1 MSILSWQDF
10 VRQQRGEYELSIAPS
25 DLRLGDYVVRA
36 ERIHS
41 EWKFPANGFRI
52 DSFDQKQTLKE
63 HCRRVTI
70 DLSRSLNR
78 RDHQPES
85 SDKAVLPALPAT
97 IDRLRGRALSARG
110 VVQAWQVYRE
120 LSLAAQGMIL
130 SFGRHGQVDI
140 EGCKRAIEGLVT
152 ALDEHLPELIW
163 LTHLKEHSRY
173 SYQHGLNVAIL
184 MAAFCH
190 SAGWSR
196 TLVEQAALAGL
207 FHDLGKTRLKLATL
221 ARPGPLNEEEWQQ
234 VRQHSRFAHDLLVQ
248 NSEVPVSV
256 VAAVLGHGER
266 VDGQGYPMG
275 QSGDDIPGLARLV
288 AIVAA
293 FDAMTSRRPHQ
304 PPRSHQDALGEL
316 WRERGKQFD
325 KALVEGF
332 SSFLGW
338 APPGTLMQLGD
349 GSPAVALHTETGQT
363 RPRVRR
369 LVKAAD
375 QWQFGV
381 ELNLA
386 GAAGKDNP
394 ALTVK
399 RLLPDGAGG
408 ISLRE
413 LTRRLPRA
421 LTAGGDASMVS
432 HAAKAPVRRERR
444 RRPRIDAPRGSRI
457 LVVDDSNTIRQSLIR
472 MLQQAGYE
480 MDQADSGEKGL
491 EQAFLH
497 PPDLIFLDIVL
508 PEMSGFGAL
517 RRLRK
522 DELTRDIP
530 VVMISGNARAADQFF
545 LQRVGADD
553 FIYKPFGRFEVFS
566 CIERLVRSGSLPLRD
581 GQQLDARQA

>member
-1 MSILSWQDF
+1 MAILSWQDF
-10 VRQQRGEYELSIAPS
+10 VRQQRGEFELSIAPA

-36 ERIHS
+36 ERS
-41 EWKFPANGFRI
+41 DSQWRLPANGFRV
-52 DSFDQKQTLKE
+52 DSFDHKQTLKQ

-70 DLSRSLNR
+70 DLSRCLNR
-78 RDHQPES
+78 RDHRAEA
-85 SDKAVLPALPAT
+85 SDKAVLPPLPAT
-97 IDRLRGRALSARG
+97 IDGLRGRPLSARG

-130 SFGRHGQVDI
+130 SFGRHGQVDVD
-140 EGCKRAIEGLVT
+140 GCKRAIEGLVR
-152 ALDEHLPELIW
+152 ALDNHLAELIW

-173 SYQHGLNVAIL
+173 SYQHALNVTIL
-184 MAAFCH
+184 VAAFCQA
-190 SAGWSR
+190 AGWSR
-196 TLVEQAALAGL
+196 TLVENAALAGL
-207 FHDLGKTRLKLATL
+207 FHDLGKTRLTLATL
-221 ARPGPLNEEEWQQ
+221 ARPGPLDAEEWQQ

-248 NSEVPVSV
+248 NPQVPVSV
-256 VAAVLGHGER
+256 ASAVLCHGER
-266 VDGQGYPMG
+266 IDGQGYPLG
-275 QSGDDIPGLARLV
+275 QAGDDIPGLARLV
-288 AIVAA
+288 AVVAA
-293 FDAMTSRRPHQ
+293 YDAMTSRRPHQ

-325 KALVEGF
+325 KPLVEGF

-338 APPGTLMQLGD
+338 APPGTLMQLED
-349 GSPAVALHTETGQT
+349 GGPAVALHTETGQI
-363 RPRVRR
+363 RPRIRR
-369 LVKAAD
+369 LVKSAD
-375 QWQFGV
+375 QWQLGV

-386 GAAGKDNP
+386 SEAVQANP
-394 ALTVK
+394 ALAVR

-421 LTAGGDASMVS
+421 LAAGGDAS
-432 HAAKAPVRRERR
+432 APVAASKVPARRERR

-457 LVVDDSNTIRQSLIR
+457 LVVDDANTIRQALSR

-480 MDQADSGEKGL
+480 LDQADSGEKGL

-581 GQQLDARQA
+581 GQRLNVGQA

>member
-1 MSILSWQDF
+1 MAILSWQDF

-25 DLRLGDYVVRA
+25 DLRLGDFVVRA
-36 ERIHS
+36 ERLDS
-41 EWKFPANGFRI
+41 QWRLPAEGFRI
-52 DSFDQKQTLKE
+52 DSFEQKQTLKQ

-70 DLSRSLNR
+70 DLSKSLNR
-78 RDHQPES
+78 RDHQPEI
-85 SDKAVLPALPAT
+85 SDKGALPALPAT
-97 IDRLRGRALSARG
+97 IDRLRGRPLSARG

-120 LSLAAQGMIL
+120 LSMTAQGMIL
-130 SFGRHGQVDI
+130 SFGRHGQVDL
-140 EGCKRAIEGLVT
+140 EGCKRAIEGLVM
-152 ALDEHLPELIW
+152 ALDDYLAELIW

-190 SAGWSR
+190 AAGWSR
-196 TLVEQAALAGL
+196 TLTEQAGLAGL
-207 FHDLGKTRLKLATL
+207 FHDLGKTRLNIGVL
-221 ARPGPLNEEEWQQ
+221 ARPGPLNDDEWQQ

-248 NSEVPVSV
+248 NPDVPLAV

-266 VDGQGYPMG
+266 IDGHGYPMG
-275 QSGDDIPGLARLV
+275 LSGEDIPGLAKLV

-293 FDAMTSRRPHQ
+293 YDAITSRRPHQ
-304 PPRSHQDALGEL
+304 APRSHQDALGEL

-325 KALVEGF
+325 KSLVEGF

-338 APPGTLMQLGD
+338 APPGTLLQFED
-349 GSPAVALHTETGQT
+349 GSPAVALHTDIGQT
-363 RPRVRR
+363 RPRIRR

-375 QWQFGV
+375 VWQLGV
-381 ELNLA
+381 ELNLVN
-386 GAAGKDNP
+386 GAAHGKQP
-394 ALTVK
+394 LAVK

-421 LTAGGDASMVS
+421 LKAGGDASVS
-432 HAAKAPVRRERR
+432 DAAGKVPLRRERR

-457 LVVDDSNTIRQSLIR
+457 LVVDDSSTIRQTLSR

-480 MDQADSGEKGL
+480 LDQADSGEKGL
-491 EQAFLH
+491 EQAFIH

-581 GQQLDARQA
+581 GQSL